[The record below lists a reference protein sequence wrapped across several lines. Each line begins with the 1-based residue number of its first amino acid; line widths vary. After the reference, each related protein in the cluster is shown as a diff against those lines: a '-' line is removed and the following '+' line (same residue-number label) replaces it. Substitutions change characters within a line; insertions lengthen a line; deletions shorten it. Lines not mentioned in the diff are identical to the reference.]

1 MNGFKIILT
10 YYIVYIIVPLLSLFF
25 FRDLYTPVYYIADIS
40 FEAIIFIFLALLII
54 FLIASNKDVVEN
66 NDSLT
71 LGNIFSIPFRK
82 YIKFEKVI
90 SLTLLIFA
98 IGYFFLGTNSYRY
111 GGTAISDQGGLFYV
125 LIVRSIAFI
134 YLLNFFRRFVLHR
147 EKINIS
153 SFLCGNA
160 HSIFLISTNGG
171 TADLLIASF
180 FLMITLLPQLL
191 SVLLTNKKTD
201 YEFGYRNIAKLSFFA
216 FSPILFVFTL
226 LIGESSKAD
235 TGYLLSFDELL
246 LELELETLGFF
257 IIFLVDFLSTH
268 LYSLLNYIEHG
279 VQYHSNILIINEIYN
294 NFLFRLN
301 IILGEPF
308 SMIKPEIA
316 SVNRLN
322 YMELSLSPLS
332 IHEGTS
338 PGYLASFVIA
348 FGKYLGFTFV
358 ILYSFF
364 LVKTL
369 ATVLHSE
376 FYKINLAGAFII
388 CQSLLWLFASPIDFL
403 VIFDNS
409 TVLLIFYLSFY
420 FYCKELN
427 ISNE

>member
-54 FLIASNKDVVEN
+54 FLIASKKDVVEN

-111 GGTAISDQGGLFYV
+111 GETAISDQGGLFYV

-191 SVLLTNKKTD
+191 AVLLTNKKTD

-226 LIGESSKAD
+226 LIGESLKAD

-279 VQYHSNILIINEIYN
+279 VQYHSNILIINEIYD

-322 YMELSLSPLS
+322 YMELSLSPIS

-348 FGKYLGFTFV
+348 FGKYLGFIFV

-403 VIFDNS
+403 VIFDNT